1 MAPSRRKGT
10 SKAAAAAAACRQWK
24 VGDLVLAKVKG
35 FPAWPATVSE
45 PEKWGYSRDRKKVL
59 VYFFGTQQIAF
70 CNPVDVEAFT
80 EDKKQSLFVKRRG
93 KGADFIRAVHEIIDC
108 FEKLKTEQPVNGSST
123 DEVSVRS
130 DNVAVELTRT
140 HLEGE
145 ALNTLESSSKVNQ
158 GGESEPDFEN
168 EAGAVAAK
176 DDMSHDGEMLS
187 VDPTGVEVMDGPAT
201 KTYSTRRKIVGGRSR
216 NGAVDRT
223 VPSARRLRSSLRA
236 DPEVLQKRLFPSG
249 PLTMNAGYGANT
261 VRDRYVRRNKMDG
274 KLSDSLDR
282 NNMEQ
287 SDFVSNGSTEE
298 SDSEIATVDSCSV
311 SLNEG
316 SSVESGCKPV
326 YKCAVQGVS
335 EVELSHRLE
344 FQSSAVILKKK
355 RKPNRKR
362 LQIDLSESSAG
373 LDKDAAPEILTA
385 RTTDV
390 LPGDPVKSDENNSKE
405 LKEDG
410 DEHLPLVKRA
420 RVRMGRSAPE
430 GEVLD
435 NEVLNDAKSPGAS
448 DKSLEQVPEG
458 DGSCLQNS
466 TCIKSDAYDSSPS
479 KKCSSKRPSFWEIRK
494 QFGGSLDGE
503 SALPPSKRLHR
514 ALEAMSAYAADD
526 DKQDVDGL
534 CKMKTSINGYCSS
547 SKEVC
552 SELSGGIK
560 VEKNSDA
567 DRMRSPANSVQEDAA
582 IVASAKALVAQEGL
596 QHLSDV
602 PALTTPLACDD
613 SSAKVSYEDKCDVS
627 DAVIQ
632 TPQKVESSN
641 DCPSSTFVA
650 HSANAE
656 SDDGELQGTFKC
668 KCPSPELIMTSDE
681 NCENEAAES
690 AKHFEDPISE
700 VSGRSA
706 DCGSNDEIV
715 MSSPEKSDMMRLASA
730 EAECGKNNNL
740 CQVSL
745 DVSIQDKD
753 KSLKLK
759 EAGLESKNISVTS
772 SSSPEKVV
780 DASLKELHVSGLSS
794 VSDDQ
799 FGDKA
804 VSTTLSSSSHDSFVR
819 ISTPN
824 TLTCNMSTVDSSMHV
839 SIGSSSPLPHQLHD
853 KQKTSGKLSSRGE
866 ANGALG
872 SFEAALGILTRTK
885 ESIGRA
891 TRVALDCAKLGVAS
905 EVVEIIAQKLENE
918 SSLRRRVDLFFLVD
932 SIAQFSRGL
941 KGHIGGIY
949 PSAIQGVLPRLISA
963 AAPPGS
969 SSQENRRQCLKVLRV
984 WQERKIIPESAIR
997 PYIRELESFCGSSLG
1012 RGFSRRPMRT
1022 ERAFDDPIREMEGML
1037 VDEYGSNSSFQLPG
1051 FRMPAML
1058 KDEEVSDSDGESF
1071 EAVTPE
1077 HPAGKPNGEEAIL
1090 VIEKHKRILEDVDGE
1105 LEMED
1110 VSPVCEGEN
1119 ASISHSIG
1127 TDSGL
1132 ISRPNGGNS
1141 FGASFH
1147 PPLPKDGPPS
1157 SPPLP
1162 SSPPP
1167 PPPPPPLPSVMPAP
1181 SSFPPPSSIL
1191 NLAPSIVQSKCSMGS
1206 QNIKDNLQETI
1217 FQRCSVAHVHL
1228 AVSDAIHCQTSD
1240 SREIHGEGP
1249 LKVLDSSSS
1258 RPSGTG
1264 AVSHP
1269 PFGLSNVVHP
1279 PDGASAKGFHLR
1291 PPHPAPSNQ
1300 FSYVH
1305 ADQRRDISTPY
1316 SNVLHMQ
1323 NGDNR
1328 SFSRDLNGIK
1338 SARHEI
1344 GESWMTQSHYSGPCF
1359 PDGSRGHFAG
1369 GSYPV
1374 PHEPPLPSH
1383 KWGFPPRGMN
1393 RREIFTHR
1401 PPPEHSIP
1409 VTSREGKV
1417 LAFGDQDKM
1426 TTQEW
1431 KLQLLVVRLVYT
1443 NLRVICGQRCALKE
1457 RTATQF
1463 MPKAVTFG
1471 IPLPCLVKPNSEVD
1485 FYIGL
1490 NTKMGASKSVPQK
1503 SIYEFTV
1510 KDSKG
1515 KNVDLSIYKGKVLLV
1530 VNVASKCGF
1539 TSTNYTQL
1547 TQLYN
1552 EYKDKDFEVL
1562 AFPCNQFL
1570 KQEPGTSEQAQEFA
1584 CTRFSAEYPIFQ
1596 KVRVNGPNEAP
1607 VYTFL
1612 KASKGGFLS
1621 RSIKWN
1627 FTKFLVDKEGKV
1639 IRRYGS
1645 TTPPLSIK
1653 GDIEKALGEN

>member
-10 SKAAAAAAACRQWK
+10 SKAAAAAAAACRQWK

-108 FEKLKTEQPVNGSST
+108 FEKLKTEQLVNGSST
-123 DEVSVRS
+123 DEVTVRS
-130 DNVAVELTRT
+130 DNVVVELTRT

-145 ALNTLESSSKVNQ
+145 ALNTLESSSKVNH
-158 GGESEPDFEN
+158 GDESEPDFEN

-176 DDMSHDGEMLS
+176 DDVSHDGEMLS

-216 NGAVDRT
+216 NGAVERR

-236 DPEVLQKRLFPSG
+236 DPEVLQNRLFPSG
-249 PLTMNAGYGANT
+249 LLSMNAGYGANT
-261 VRDRYVRRNKMDG
+261 VRDRSARRNKMDG
-274 KLSDSLDR
+274 KLSDGLDR

-326 YKCAVQGVS
+326 YKCAVQGDS

-362 LQIDLSESSAG
+362 LHIDLSESSAG
-373 LDKDAAPEILTA
+373 LDKDAAPEVLTA

-390 LPGDPVKSDENNSKE
+390 LPGDPVKSDEKNSKE

-560 VEKNSDA
+560 VENNSDV
-567 DRMRSPANSVQEDAA
+567 DRMRNPANAVQEDAT
-582 IVASAKALVAQEGL
+582 IVASAKALVAREGL
-596 QHLSDV
+596 EHLSEV
-602 PALTTPLACDD
+602 PALTTPLACED
-613 SSAKVSYEDKCDVS
+613 SSAKVSSEDKCDVS

-668 KCPSPELIMTSDE
+668 KRPLPEPVMTSDE

-700 VSGRSA
+700 VSGKSA
-706 DCGSNDEIV
+706 DCGSNDEVI
-715 MSSPEKSDMMRLASA
+715 MSSPEKSGIMRLGSA

-745 DVSIQDKD
+745 DVSIQDND
-753 KSLKLK
+753 ESLKMK
-759 EAGLESKNISVTS
+759 EAGSASKNISVTS

-780 DASLKELHVSGLSS
+780 DVSLKELHVSGLSS

-819 ISTPN
+819 TSTPN

-839 SIGSSSPLPHQLHD
+839 SIGNSSPLPHQLHN
-853 KQKTSGKLSSRGE
+853 KQRTSGKLSSRGE
-866 ANGALG
+866 ANVALG
-872 SFEAALGILTRTK
+872 SFEATLGILTRTK

-891 TRVALDCAKLGVAS
+891 TRVALDCAKFGVAS
-905 EVVEIIAQKLENE
+905 KVVEIIAQKLEIE

-932 SIAQFSRGL
+932 SIAQFSKGL

-949 PSAIQGVLPRLISA
+949 PTAIQGVLPRLISA

-1022 ERAFDDPIREMEGML
+1022 ERPFDDPIREMEGML

-1058 KDEEVSDSDGESF
+1058 KDEEVSDDSDGESF

-1090 VIEKHKRILEDVDGE
+1090 AIEKHKHILEDVDGE

-1110 VSPVCEGEN
+1110 VSPVCEGEI
-1119 ASISHSIG
+1119 ASISHIVG
-1127 TDSGL
+1127 TDSAQ
-1132 ISRPNGGNS
+1132 ISRPDDGNS

-1167 PPPPPPLPSVMPAP
+1167 PPLPSVMPAP

-1191 NLAPSIVQSKCSMGS
+1191 NLAPSSVQSKCSMGS

-1217 FQRCSVAHVHL
+1217 FQQCTVAQVHL
-1228 AVSDAIHCQTSD
+1228 AVSDAIHCQPSD
-1240 SREIHGEGP
+1240 SREIHAEGP
-1249 LKVLDSSSS
+1249 LKLLDSSSS
-1258 RPSGTG
+1258 RPSSTG

-1279 PDGASAKGFHLR
+1279 PDGPSGKGFHLR

-1300 FSYVH
+1300 FSYVQ

-1323 NGDNR
+1323 NADNR
-1328 SFSRDLNGIK
+1328 SFSRDRNGIK
-1338 SARHEI
+1338 SAQREI
-1344 GESWMTQSHYSGPCF
+1344 GESWVAPSHYSGPCF
-1359 PDGSRGHFAG
+1359 PDGSRGHYAG

-1383 KWGFPPRGMN
+1383 KWGYPPRGMN

-1401 PPPEHSIP
+1401 PPPEHPIP
-1409 VTSREGKV
+1409 VTSRG
-1417 LAFGDQDKM
+1417 
-1426 TTQEW
+1426 
-1431 KLQLLVVRLVYT
+1431 
-1443 NLRVICGQRCALKE
+1443 
-1457 RTATQF
+1457 
-1463 MPKAVTFG
+1463 P
-1471 IPLPCLVKPNSEVD
+1471 
-1485 FYIGL
+1485 
-1490 NTKMGASKSVPQK
+1490 
-1503 SIYEFTV
+1503 
-1510 KDSKG
+1510 
-1515 KNVDLSIYKGKVLLV
+1515 
-1530 VNVASKCGF
+1530 GF
-1539 TSTNYTQL
+1539 WR
-1547 TQLYN
+1547 
-1552 EYKDKDFEVL
+1552 
-1562 AFPCNQFL
+1562 P
-1570 KQEPGTSEQAQEFA
+1570 
-1584 CTRFSAEYPIFQ
+1584 R
-1596 KVRVNGPNEAP
+1596 
-1607 VYTFL
+1607 
-1612 KASKGGFLS
+1612 
-1621 RSIKWN
+1621 
-1627 FTKFLVDKEGKV
+1627 
-1639 IRRYGS
+1639 
-1645 TTPPLSIK
+1645 
-1653 GDIEKALGEN
+1653 

>member
-93 KGADFIRAVHEIIDC
+93 KGADFVRAVHEIIDS
-108 FEKLKTEQPVNGSST
+108 FEKLKTEQLANGNST
-123 DEVSVRS
+123 NEVAVGS
-130 DNVAVELTRT
+130 DNVVVELSRT
-140 HLEGE
+140 HLQGE
-145 ALNTLESSSKVNQ
+145 ALNTLESSSKVNH
-158 GGESEPDFEN
+158 GEENEPDFEN
-168 EAGAVAAK
+168 EAGAVAVK
-176 DDMSHDGEMLS
+176 DNVSHDGEMLS
-187 VDPTGVEVMDGPAT
+187 LDPTGVEVVDGPAT

-216 NGAVDRT
+216 DGAVERRA
-223 VPSARRLRSSLRA
+223 PSARRLRSSLRI
-236 DPEVLQKRLFPSG
+236 DPDVLQNRLFPSG
-249 PLTMNAGYGANT
+249 PLSMNAGYGANS
-261 VRDRYVRRNKMDG
+261 VRDRSARRNKLDG
-274 KLSDSLDR
+274 KPSDGLDR

-287 SDFVSNGSTEE
+287 LDFVSNGSTEE
-298 SDSEIATVDSCSV
+298 SNSEIATVDSGSI

-326 YKCAVQGVS
+326 YRCAVQCES
-335 EVELSHRLE
+335 EVELSQRLE

-362 LQIDLSESSAG
+362 LHTDLTESPAG
-373 LDKDAAPEILTA
+373 LDKDTVPETLTA
-385 RTTDV
+385 RSTDV
-390 LPGDPVKSDENNSKE
+390 LPGDLVKSDERNSKE

-430 GEVLD
+430 GEVLR
-435 NEVLNDAKSPGAS
+435 NEVLTDAKSPGAS
-448 DKSLEQVPEG
+448 DKSSEQVPEG

-479 KKCSSKRPSFWEIRK
+479 KKCSPKRPPFWEIRK

-534 CKMKTSINGYCSS
+534 CKMKTSINGHCSS

-552 SELSGGIK
+552 SELSVGIK
-560 VEKNSDA
+560 LENNSDVGKVG
-567 DRMRSPANSVQEDAA
+567 SPADAVQEDAA
-582 IVASAKALVAQEGL
+582 VVASAKTLVAPDGL
-596 QHLSDV
+596 EHLSEL

-613 SSAKVSYEDKCDVS
+613 SSAKVSSEDKCDVS
-627 DAVIQ
+627 DAIIQ
-632 TPQKVESSN
+632 MPSKMESSI

-650 HSANAE
+650 HSANAK
-656 SDDGELQGTFKC
+656 SNDGKSQGTFKYER
-668 KCPSPELIMTSDE
+668 PSPEPVLTSDE

-690 AKHFEDPISE
+690 AKHLEDPISE
-700 VSGRSA
+700 VSGKSA
-706 DCGSNDEIV
+706 DCVSNDELII
-715 MSSPEKSDMMRLASA
+715 SSPEKSGIVRLGIA
-730 EAECGKNNNL
+730 EAECGQNNKL
-740 CQVSL
+740 CEVSL
-745 DVSIQDKD
+745 DVSIQENDESIKM
-753 KSLKLK
+753 K
-759 EAGLESKNISVTS
+759 EAGSASKNISATS

-780 DASLKELHVSGLSS
+780 DVSLKELHVSGLSS

-804 VSTTLSSSSHDSFVR
+804 VSTTLSSSSLTDGMDSFAR
-819 ISTPN
+819 ASTPN
-824 TLTCNMSTVDSSMHV
+824 TLTCNMSTVDSSMHL
-839 SIGSSSPLPHQLHD
+839 SIGSSSPLPRQLHD
-853 KQKTSGKLSSRGE
+853 KPRTGGKLSSRGE
-866 ANGALG
+866 ANAALG
-872 SFEAALGILTRTK
+872 SFEATLGILTRTK

-891 TRVALDCAKLGVAS
+891 TRVALDCAKFGVAS
-905 EVVEIIAQKLENE
+905 KVVEIIAQKLEIE

-949 PSAIQGVLPRLISA
+949 PSAIQVVLPRLISA

-984 WQERKIIPESAIR
+984 WQERKILPESVVR
-997 PYIRELESFCGSSLG
+997 PYIRELESFCGSSLS

-1022 ERAFDDPIREMEGML
+1022 ERPFDDPIREMEGML

-1051 FRMPAML
+1051 FCMPAML

-1077 HPAGKPNGEEAIL
+1077 HPAGKHDGEEAIPAT
-1090 VIEKHKRILEDVDGE
+1090 EKHKHILEDVDGE

-1110 VSPVCEGEN
+1110 VSPVCEGEI
-1119 ASISHSIG
+1119 ASIRYGVG
-1127 TDSGL
+1127 TDSAQ
-1132 ISRPNGGNS
+1132 ISRPDDGKS

-1167 PPPPPPLPSVMPAP
+1167 PPPPPPPPLLPSVIPAP

-1191 NLAPSIVQSKCSMGS
+1191 NSAPSSVQSKCSMGS
-1206 QNIKDNLQETI
+1206 QNIKDNLRETI
-1217 FQRCSVAHVHL
+1217 FQQCAVAQVHPT
-1228 AVSDAIHCQTSD
+1228 VSDAIHCQPSD
-1240 SREIHGEGP
+1240 SRELRAEGP
-1249 LKVLDSSSS
+1249 MKVLDVASS
-1258 RPSGTG
+1258 RPSSTG
-1264 AVSHP
+1264 AVRHP
-1269 PFGLSNVVHP
+1269 PFGLSNGVQPH
-1279 PDGASAKGFHLR
+1279 DGASGKGFHLR

-1300 FSYVH
+1300 FSYVQ
-1305 ADQRRDISTPY
+1305 ADQRRDIATPY
-1316 SNVLHMQ
+1316 SSVLHMQ

-1328 SFSRDLNGIK
+1328 SFPRDRNGMK
-1338 SARHEI
+1338 ATRHEI
-1344 GESWMTQSHYSGPCF
+1344 GESWMAPSHYSGPCF
-1359 PDGSRGHFAG
+1359 PDGSRGHYAT

-1383 KWGFPPRGMN
+1383 KWGYPPRGMN

-1401 PPPEHSIP
+1401 PPPEHPIP
-1409 VTSREGKV
+1409 VTSRG
-1417 LAFGDQDKM
+1417 
-1426 TTQEW
+1426 
-1431 KLQLLVVRLVYT
+1431 
-1443 NLRVICGQRCALKE
+1443 
-1457 RTATQF
+1457 
-1463 MPKAVTFG
+1463 P
-1471 IPLPCLVKPNSEVD
+1471 
-1485 FYIGL
+1485 
-1490 NTKMGASKSVPQK
+1490 
-1503 SIYEFTV
+1503 
-1510 KDSKG
+1510 
-1515 KNVDLSIYKGKVLLV
+1515 
-1530 VNVASKCGF
+1530 GF
-1539 TSTNYTQL
+1539 WR
-1547 TQLYN
+1547 
-1552 EYKDKDFEVL
+1552 
-1562 AFPCNQFL
+1562 P
-1570 KQEPGTSEQAQEFA
+1570 
-1584 CTRFSAEYPIFQ
+1584 R
-1596 KVRVNGPNEAP
+1596 
-1607 VYTFL
+1607 
-1612 KASKGGFLS
+1612 
-1621 RSIKWN
+1621 
-1627 FTKFLVDKEGKV
+1627 
-1639 IRRYGS
+1639 
-1645 TTPPLSIK
+1645 
-1653 GDIEKALGEN
+1653 

>member
-10 SKAAAAAAACRQWK
+10 SKAAAAAAAACRQWK

-108 FEKLKTEQPVNGSST
+108 FEKLKTERPVNGSST
-123 DEVSVRS
+123 DEVAVRS
-130 DNVAVELTRT
+130 DDVVVELTKT

-145 ALNTLESSSKVNQ
+145 ALNTLESSSKENP
-158 GGESEPDFEN
+158 GDESEPDFEN

-176 DDMSHDGEMLS
+176 HDVSHDGEMLS
-187 VDPTGVEVMDGPAT
+187 VDPTSVEIMDEPAT

-216 NGAVDRT
+216 NGAMERRGA
-223 VPSARRLRSSLRA
+223 PSARRLRSSLRV
-236 DPEVLQKRLFPSG
+236 DPEVLHNCLLSSG
-249 PLTMNAGYGANT
+249 PHSMNAGYGANT
-261 VRDRYVRRNKMDG
+261 VRDRSARSNKMDG
-274 KLSDSLDR
+274 KSSDGLDR

-287 SDFVSNGSTEE
+287 PAFVSNGSTEE
-298 SDSEIATVDSCSV
+298 SDSEIATVDSGSF

-326 YKCAVQGVS
+326 YRCAVQCES
-335 EVELSHRLE
+335 EVELSQRLE

-362 LQIDLSESSAG
+362 LHTDLTESSTG
-373 LDKDAAPEILTA
+373 LDKDTAPEMLTA

-390 LPGDPVKSDENNSKE
+390 LPGDPVKFDEKSSKE

-448 DKSLEQVPEG
+448 DKSLEQVHEG

-466 TCIKSDAYDSSPS
+466 ICIKSDSYDSSPS
-479 KKCSSKRPSFWEIRK
+479 KKCSSKRPPFWEVRK

-526 DKQDVDGL
+526 DKQDVDALG
-534 CKMKTSINGYCSS
+534 KMKTSINGYCSS
-547 SKEVC
+547 AKEVC
-552 SELSGGIK
+552 SELSGGI
-560 VEKNSDA
+560 ELENNSDVG
-567 DRMRSPANSVQEDAA
+567 RTGGPASALQEDAT
-582 IVASAKALVAQEGL
+582 IVASAEVLVAQEGL
-596 QHLSDV
+596 EHLSEM
-602 PALTTPLACDD
+602 PALTAPLACD
-613 SSAKVSYEDKCDVS
+613 SSAKVSCEDKCDVS

-641 DCPSSTFVA
+641 DCLCSTSVA
-650 HSANAE
+650 HSANAK
-656 SDDGELQGTFKC
+656 SDGELQVTFKC
-668 KCPSPELIMTSDE
+668 ECPSPGPIMTSDE
-681 NCENEAAES
+681 NCENEAAEES
-690 AKHFEDPISE
+690 AKHPEDPISE
-700 VSGRSA
+700 VSGKSA
-706 DCGSNDEIV
+706 DCGSNDEVIT
-715 MSSPEKSDMMRLASA
+715 SSPEKGGIMGLGSA
-730 EAECGKNNNL
+730 EAECGKNNKL
-740 CQVSL
+740 CQLSL
-745 DVSIQDKD
+745 DVSIQDNEESINMKA
-753 KSLKLK
+753 
-759 EAGLESKNISVTS
+759 AGSASKNISAAS

-780 DASLKELHVSGLSS
+780 DVSVKELHMSGLSS
-794 VSDDQ
+794 ASDDQ

-804 VSTTLSSSSHDSFVR
+804 FSTTLSSSSLTDGMDSFGR
-819 ISTPN
+819 ASTPN
-824 TLTCNMSTVDSSMHV
+824 TLTCNMSTVDSTRHV
-839 SIGSSSPLPHQLHD
+839 NAGSFSPLPHQLHD
-853 KQKTSGKLSSRGE
+853 KPRTGGKLSSRGE
-866 ANGALG
+866 ANVALG
-872 SFEAALGILTRTK
+872 SFEATLGLLTRTK

-891 TRVALDCAKLGVAS
+891 TRVALDCAKFGVAS
-905 EVVEIIAQKLENE
+905 KVVEIVAQKLENE
-918 SSLRRRVDLFFLVD
+918 SSLHRRVDLFFLVD

-984 WQERKIIPESAIR
+984 WQERKILPESAIR
-997 PYIRELESFCGSSLG
+997 PYIRELESFCGSSLS

-1022 ERAFDDPIREMEGML
+1022 ERPFDDPIREMEGMQ

-1090 VIEKHKRILEDVDGE
+1090 SSEKHKHILEDVDGE

-1110 VSPVCEGEN
+1110 VSPVCEGEI
-1119 ASISHSIG
+1119 ASISYTVG
-1127 TDSGL
+1127 TDSAQ
-1132 ISRPNGGNS
+1132 ISRRDDRNS
-1141 FGASFH
+1141 FGAPFH

-1162 SSPPP
+1162 TSPPP
-1167 PPPPPPLPSVMPAP
+1167 PPPSLPSVMPA
-1181 SSFPPPSSIL
+1181 SSSIL
-1191 NLAPSIVQSKCSMGS
+1191 NSAPSIVQSKISMGS
-1206 QNIKDNLQETI
+1206 QNIKDNLQETV
-1217 FQRCSVAHVHL
+1217 FQQCTVAQVHP
-1228 AVSDAIHCQTSD
+1228 AVSDAIHCRPSD
-1240 SREIHGEGP
+1240 SREIHAEGP
-1249 LKVLDSSSS
+1249 LKVLDSASSH
-1258 RPSGTG
+1258 PSSNG

-1269 PFGLSNVVHP
+1269 PFGLSNGVQP
-1279 PDGASAKGFHLR
+1279 PDGASGKGFHLR

-1300 FSYVH
+1300 FSYVQ
-1305 ADQRRDISTPY
+1305 ADQRRDLATPY

-1323 NGDNR
+1323 NADNR
-1328 SFSRDLNGIK
+1328 SFPRDRNGMK

-1344 GESWMTQSHYSGPCF
+1344 GESWMVPSHYSGPCF
-1359 PDGSRGHFAG
+1359 PDGSRGHYTA

-1383 KWGFPPRGMN
+1383 KWGYPPRAMN

-1401 PPPEHSIP
+1401 PPPELPIP
-1409 VTSREGKV
+1409 VTSRG
-1417 LAFGDQDKM
+1417 
-1426 TTQEW
+1426 
-1431 KLQLLVVRLVYT
+1431 
-1443 NLRVICGQRCALKE
+1443 
-1457 RTATQF
+1457 
-1463 MPKAVTFG
+1463 P
-1471 IPLPCLVKPNSEVD
+1471 
-1485 FYIGL
+1485 
-1490 NTKMGASKSVPQK
+1490 
-1503 SIYEFTV
+1503 
-1510 KDSKG
+1510 
-1515 KNVDLSIYKGKVLLV
+1515 
-1530 VNVASKCGF
+1530 GF
-1539 TSTNYTQL
+1539 WR
-1547 TQLYN
+1547 
-1552 EYKDKDFEVL
+1552 
-1562 AFPCNQFL
+1562 P
-1570 KQEPGTSEQAQEFA
+1570 
-1584 CTRFSAEYPIFQ
+1584 R
-1596 KVRVNGPNEAP
+1596 
-1607 VYTFL
+1607 
-1612 KASKGGFLS
+1612 
-1621 RSIKWN
+1621 
-1627 FTKFLVDKEGKV
+1627 
-1639 IRRYGS
+1639 
-1645 TTPPLSIK
+1645 
-1653 GDIEKALGEN
+1653 